1 MAGNL
6 KTKQNQKS
14 YNNAIRQL
22 NKNDVSYN
30 NDILY
35 QIRLIVARELNLLT
49 VEAMTS
55 YYLRNLKAL
64 IDSIMGMN

>member
-6 KTKQNQKS
+6 KTKQNQMS

-30 NDILY
+30 SDILY

-64 IDSIMGMN
+64 IDSMGIK

>member
-30 NDILY
+30 SDILY

-64 IDSIMGMN
+64 IDSMGTK

>member
-64 IDSIMGMN
+64 IDSIMGMK

>member
-30 NDILY
+30 SDILY

-64 IDSIMGMN
+64 IDSMGIK

>member
-6 KTKQNQKS
+6 RTKQNQKS

-22 NKNDVSYN
+22 NKNAVSYN
-30 NDILY
+30 SDILY

-64 IDSIMGMN
+64 IDSMGIK

>member
-22 NKNDVSYN
+22 NKSDVSYN
-30 NDILY
+30 SDILY

-64 IDSIMGMN
+64 IDSMGIK

>member
-6 KTKQNQKS
+6 RTKQNQKS

-22 NKNDVSYN
+22 NKNDRSYT
-30 NDILY
+30 DDVMY
-35 QIRLIVARELNLLT
+35 QIRVIVARELNLLT

-64 IDSIMGMN
+64 IDSMEMK

>member
-22 NKNDVSYN
+22 NKNDRSYT
-30 NDILY
+30 DDVMY
-35 QIRLIVARELNLLT
+35 QIRVIVARELNLLT

-64 IDSIMGMN
+64 IDSMEMK

>member
-30 NDILY
+30 SDILY

-64 IDSIMGMN
+64 IDSMETR

>member
-22 NKNDVSYN
+22 NRNDVSYN
-30 NDILY
+30 SDILY

-64 IDSIMGMN
+64 IDSMGIK

>member
-22 NKNDVSYN
+22 NKKDVSYN
-30 NDILY
+30 SDILY

-64 IDSIMGMN
+64 IESMETR

>member
-6 KTKQNQKS
+6 RTKQNQKS

-30 NDILY
+30 SDILY

-55 YYLRNLKAL
+55 YYLRNLKVL
-64 IDSIMGMN
+64 IDSMGIK

>member
-6 KTKQNQKS
+6 KTKQNQSS

-30 NDILY
+30 SDILY

-49 VEAMTS
+49 VEAMTG

-64 IDSIMGMN
+64 IDSMGMK

>member
-22 NKNDVSYN
+22 NKNNVSYN
-30 NDILY
+30 SDILY

-64 IDSIMGMN
+64 IDSMGTK

>member
-30 NDILY
+30 SDILY

-64 IDSIMGMN
+64 IDSMEIK

>member
-22 NKNDVSYN
+22 NKNDRSYT
-30 NDILY
+30 DDVMY
-35 QIRLIVARELNLLT
+35 QIRVIVARELNLLT
-49 VEAMTS
+49 VEAMTT
-55 YYLRNLKAL
+55 YYLNTLKSL
-64 IDSIMGMN
+64 IELLGMK

>member
-30 NDILY
+30 SDILY

-64 IDSIMGMN
+64 IDSTEIK

>member
-22 NKNDVSYN
+22 NKKDVSYN

-64 IDSIMGMN
+64 IDSMGMK

>member
-6 KTKQNQKS
+6 KTKQNQNS

-64 IDSIMGMN
+64 IDSMRMK

>member
-6 KTKQNQKS
+6 KTKQSQKS

-30 NDILY
+30 SDILY

-64 IDSIMGMN
+64 IDSMGIK

>member
-30 NDILY
+30 SDILY

-64 IDSIMGMN
+64 IDSMGMK